1 MSASPLTT
9 FSTRAALQ
17 TARQAGK
24 LVWASARK
32 ISRLLGF
39 SVVLMSLL
47 PALADPVPGASN
59 GTASRTSPPN
69 EYAII
74 SHLGESDQ
82 QLALR
87 DGQLL
92 AHRRATDPFG
102 IIIRGPFKG
111 LPPVVEH
118 TTATPGPAIAAS
130 QVVPAINVPTLEKAV
145 QELAIGGVSVNNHE
159 ILIRSRT
166 IHEGD
171 LLVLESG
178 GRQFP
183 VWVQTVGV
191 RGVMFCDIDL
201 QQHIL
206 KSFGSG
212 QKELPADSVWG
223 LSDIGNSLNKGAQP

>member
-1 MSASPLTT
+1 MSAPLLSTV
-9 FSTRAALQ
+9 STRAALQ
-17 TARQAGK
+17 TAIQRGK
-24 LVWASARK
+24 LAWAWARE
-32 ISRLLGF
+32 IFRLLGF
-39 SVVLMSLL
+39 SGVLMSIL
-47 PALADPVPGASN
+47 PAFADPVPGASN
-59 GTASRTSPPN
+59 LSASRASPTN
-69 EYAII
+69 DYATI
-74 SHLGESDQ
+74 SHVGESDQ
-82 QLALR
+82 QVALR

-102 IIIRGPFKG
+102 ITIRGPFKG

-118 TTATPGPAIAAS
+118 TTATPGPPTAAS
-130 QVVPAINVPTLEKAV
+130 QVGPAINVPTLEKAV
-145 QELAIGGVSVNNHE
+145 QELAIGAVSVSTHE